1 MKYHANITLQRVL
14 AKWRGVTKE
23 VSRRSKIMRK
33 DKIKG
38 LMILGALLGVI
49 GLILIF
55 FSDDFGTTLTNGLLA
70 ALDNIDTMD
79 YEFKVKAKTNNF
91 LVTGSILFGIG
102 LSTVVF
108 SFYKSLNINN
118 RE

>member
-1 MKYHANITLQRVL
+1 
-14 AKWRGVTKE
+14 
-23 VSRRSKIMRK
+23 MRK

-38 LMILGALLGVI
+38 LMTLGTLLGVI

-55 FSDDFGTTLTNGLLA
+55 FSDNLGTTLANGSLA

-79 YEFKVKAKTNNF
+79 YEFKVRANTNNF

-108 SFYKSLNINN
+108 AFYKMLDIKD
-118 RE
+118 